1 MAIQTESSAF
11 EGMSESVGWGESP
24 DSDAASVCRRNQAF
38 HLAMRYLVLGVGS
51 LGLAAPS
58 VALDWRVRPEIQ
70 LRETWTD
77 NVLLE
82 RSSVKRSDF
91 VTEVTPML
99 GVTGRGARVQVT
111 FDYHPSVL
119 LYAKESNANNFL
131 NYLNAQGVVE
141 AIERFLYVDARA
153 QISQQAISA
162 FGPQL
167 TASANDNSNR
177 TETRVVSLTP
187 YIKGSLGGLA
197 TYEARYQASST
208 STEDASASQGKSRVI
223 SGELASATDFASFG
237 WLADFKDAKYD
248 FRDARDV
255 EAQRVRATLI
265 YHFDP
270 ELWFFGRVGRERN
283 DFAVVTRNHTILGF
297 GMEWAPTART
307 RFSGEH
313 EKRFFGSGYKLSL
326 RHRTPGVSFSLLAAR
341 QDTTTSEQLTRNT
354 IGALFERF
362 SELYSGQFPDAQER
376 EERVRSLLARTGIP
390 AEPIPQAGFLSSS
403 VQLERRLEG
412 TVAFLGQR
420 NTVTFSGFQ
429 RTSKDLDTGVGQIPG
444 GDLQPEVREIG
455 FSMNLNHRIASNL
468 SVSGAGGWQ
477 RNRGEGETT
486 SEIRSKRFELVLN
499 RQFSAWTTG
508 LLGVRRVWFDA
519 RSGGTTDYQENAVFA
534 GVSHRF

>member
-1 MAIQTESSAF
+1 MAIRNMVIQAES
-11 EGMSESVGWGESP
+11 
-24 DSDAASVCRRNQAF
+24 AASGRFNPRISNAISFGWRDLLSVSVTRW
-38 HLAMRYLVLGVGS
+38 LALGICT
-51 LGLAAPS
+51 LGFAAPS
-58 VALDWRVRPEIQ
+58 TALDWRVRPEIQ

-82 RSSVKRSDF
+82 RSSIKRSDF
-91 VTEVTPML
+91 VTEVTPMI
-99 GVTGRGARVQVT
+99 GITGRGSRVQVT

-131 NYLNAQGVVE
+131 NYLNAHGVVE

-162 FGPQL
+162 FGPQI
-167 TASANDNSNR
+167 TSSANENRNR
-177 TETRVVSLTP
+177 TETRVVSMTP
-187 YIKGSLGGLA
+187 YVKGSLGGWA
-197 TYEARYQASST
+197 TYEARYQVSST
-208 STEDASASQGKSRVI
+208 STEDAAASQGKSRVV
-223 SGELASATDFASFG
+223 SGELASATEFASLG
-237 WLADFKDAKYD
+237 WLADFKNAKYN

-270 ELWFFGRVGRERN
+270 ELWFFGRIGREKY
-283 DFAVVTRNHTILGF
+283 DFAVSTRNHSNFGF

-313 EKRFFGSGYKLSL
+313 ERRFFGSGYKVSF
-326 RHRTPGVSFSLLAAR
+326 RHRAPGVSFSLLAAR

-354 IGALFERF
+354 VGTLFERF

-376 EERVRSLLARTGIP
+376 EERVRNLLARTGIP
-390 AEPIPQAGFLSSS
+390 AEPIPQAGFLSSTL
-403 VQLERRLEG
+403 QLERRLEG

-420 NTVTFSGFQ
+420 NMVSLSGFQ
-429 RTSKDLDTGVGQIPG
+429 RTSKDLEAGVGLPPEG
-444 GDLQPEVREIG
+444 SGLQPEVREVG

-468 SVSGAGGWQ
+468 SVSGSGGWQ

-486 SEIRSKRFELVLN
+486 SEIRSKRVELGLN
-499 RQFSAWTTG
+499 RQFSPWTTG
-508 LLGVRRVWFDA
+508 LLGIRRVWFDS
-519 RSGGTTDYQENAVFA
+519 RSGGTTDYQENAIYA